1 MIMMIM
7 ILALCL
13 CFFVNNFS
21 QILVKEF
28 LLEAAS
34 GFNSKYI
41 QK

>member
-1 MIMMIM
+1 M

-28 LLEAAS
+28 LFLEAAS
-34 GFNSKYI
+34 GFHSKYI